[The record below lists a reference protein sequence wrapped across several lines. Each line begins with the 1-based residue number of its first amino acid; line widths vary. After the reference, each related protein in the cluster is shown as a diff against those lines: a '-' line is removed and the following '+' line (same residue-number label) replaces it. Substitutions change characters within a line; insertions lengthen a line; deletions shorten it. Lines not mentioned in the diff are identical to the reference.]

1 VLYRDWIGFLLEQLV
16 EIGDRRW
23 KIGDRG
29 SGRSVLVKI
38 FSPLFTL
45 SSGSLDLDPSSGAT
59 EPYQT
64 EPNRLTFNSRLITV
78 QQTVFRLLPAVFG
91 MVWYGMVWSGL
102 AGSSSTCAVSWQ
114 DQDLLITRPT
124 RPVKYK
130 FSCSQA
136 RNSDRELKRKEFKLN
151 ESRRNA
157 HRAFW
162 QISLICWQLAV
173 KTNGQKRGRTMR

>member
-1 VLYRDWIGFLLEQLV
+1 LAVWQLEADAALIDVSHLKCFFRLICIFYLVLYGDWIGFLLEQLV

-91 MVWYGMVWSGL
+91 MVWYGKVCSGL
-102 AGSSSTCAVSWQ
+102 AGSSSTCAVS
-114 DQDLLITRPT
+114 
-124 RPVKYK
+124 
-130 FSCSQA
+130 
-136 RNSDRELKRKEFKLN
+136 
-151 ESRRNA
+151 
-157 HRAFW
+157 
-162 QISLICWQLAV
+162 
-173 KTNGQKRGRTMR
+173 